1 MFYLQKCFKGV
12 ERWNDCARLQK
23 MNQRLKVTV
32 FFAQDSMI
40 VRGSR
45 LFPQN
50 QENLIFNWV
59 RRAVCV

>member
-1 MFYLQKCFKGV
+1 
-12 ERWNDCARLQK
+12 